1 MTEKRQRFI
10 DQLQKQLAEKNIDQS
25 IQEWLFQ
32 KTAEVILMINEK
44 SRLSQK
50 VYELQLKYNQ
60 IAQEI
65 IMENPDLSRI
75 LQEMETLTFQ
85 VKTLDVQ
92 ADKVLEQIYDV
103 IEAKL
108 GDLDLEDELELPEPE
123 PEEEVEGYG

>member
-10 DQLQKQLAEKNIDQS
+10 DQLQKQLAEKNIDHS

-60 IAQEI
+60 IVQEI

-75 LQEMETLTFQ
+75 LQEIETLTFQ

-108 GDLDLEDELELPEPE
+108 GDLDLEDELELPGRE
-123 PEEEVEGYG
+123 EEEVEGYG

>member
-75 LQEMETLTFQ
+75 LQEIETLTFQ

>member
-10 DQLQKQLAEKNIDQS
+10 DQLQKQLAEKNIDHS

-75 LQEMETLTFQ
+75 LQEIETLTFQ

-108 GDLDLEDELELPEPE
+108 GDLDLEDELELPGRE
-123 PEEEVEGYG
+123 EEEVEGYG

>member
-10 DQLQKQLAEKNIDQS
+10 DQLQKQLTEKNIDHS

>member
-10 DQLQKQLAEKNIDQS
+10 DQLQKQLTEKNIDHS

-108 GDLDLEDELELPEPE
+108 GDLDLEDELELPERE
-123 PEEEVEGYG
+123 EEEVEGYG

>member
-10 DQLQKQLAEKNIDQS
+10 DQLQKQLAEKNIDHS

-75 LQEMETLTFQ
+75 LQEIETLTFQ

-108 GDLDLEDELELPEPE
+108 GDLDLEDELELPERE
-123 PEEEVEGYG
+123 EEEVEGYG